1 METSMIRRLKTPL
14 ALAALLLAGQA
25 LAQVTFYQAE
35 GYRGRAY
42 TTNGK
47 VNNLASVGFN
57 DRASS
62 VVVEK
67 GRWEVCEHALFQG
80 KCVLL
85 RRGNYESL
93 AALGLNDRLSSV
105 RPADRRRQ
113 YEYTPE
119 PAAQV
124 NYEWRRRANERVYEV
139 PVTSV
144 RAVVG
149 APTER
154 CWIEQQQVSGA
165 QRGDANVGG
174 AIAGALLGGVLG
186 HQVGGGTGRDL
197 ATVGGAVAGGAL
209 GANLGRDGN
218 GRVTRD
224 VRRCETTPSAVPAYW
239 DVTYNFRGR
248 DHHVQTSA
256 APGRTILVNADG
268 LPRQ

>member
-1 METSMIRRLKTPL
+1 MIRRLKTPL

-25 LAQVTFYQAE
+25 IAQVTLYEGE

-42 TTNGK
+42 TTNRQ
-47 VNNLASVGFN
+47 VPNLAGVGFN

-62 VVVEK
+62 VVVGN
-67 GRWEVCEHALFQG
+67 GRWEACEHAAFEG

-85 RRGNYESL
+85 RRGNYDSL
-93 AALGLNDRLSSV
+93 RALGLNDKLSSL

-113 YEYTPE
+113 YDDTPE
-119 PAAQV
+119 PAAEV
-124 NYEWRRRANERVYEV
+124 NYEWRRRANERVFEA

-154 CWIEQQQVSGA
+154 CWVEQQQVSGA

-209 GANLGRDGN
+209 GANVGRDGN

-224 VRRCETTPSAVPAYW
+224 VRRCETTPAAAPAYW

-256 APGRTILVNADG
+256 APGRTILVNGNG